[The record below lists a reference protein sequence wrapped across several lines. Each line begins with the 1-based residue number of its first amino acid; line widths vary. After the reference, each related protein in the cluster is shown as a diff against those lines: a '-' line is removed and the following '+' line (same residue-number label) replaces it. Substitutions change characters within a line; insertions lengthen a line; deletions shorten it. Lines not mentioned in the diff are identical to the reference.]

1 MAWQN
6 LGGDTEKLTVMD
18 KRHVEDAQGMFK
30 AITEQLEL
38 HVNTRRHVVTVF
50 RQRRTGM
57 VDLRVKNRFLL
68 QVINSRSVSYLLS
81 KHTIL

>member
-1 MAWQN
+1 MAWQT
-6 LGGDTEKLTVMD
+6 LGGDTEKLTVLD
-18 KRHVEDAQGMFK
+18 KRHVEDAKGMFE
-30 AITEQLEL
+30 AITDQLEL
-38 HVNTRRHVVTVF
+38 HVITVF

-57 VDLRVKNRFLL
+57 VDLRVKNRFFL